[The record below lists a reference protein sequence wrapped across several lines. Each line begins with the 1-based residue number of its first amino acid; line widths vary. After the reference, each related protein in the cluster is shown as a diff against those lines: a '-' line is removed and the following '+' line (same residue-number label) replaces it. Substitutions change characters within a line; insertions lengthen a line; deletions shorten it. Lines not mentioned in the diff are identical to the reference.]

1 MSGLFQGIHPLS
13 QALGYHMDR
22 HNVLATNV
30 AHVETPGF
38 KPKEVERAESQDFG
52 LLMSKTLTRTNAAH
66 LSAGGTTGVTRGQ
79 VIDSP
84 DAETGLDGNGVSLDV
99 EATKIAENRLRYEVI
114 SALTAAE
121 FRQLSYAVN
130 DGR

>member
-1 MSGLFQGIHPLS
+1 MSGLFTGIQPLS

-38 KPKEVERAESQDFG
+38 KPKEVARPESQDFG
-52 LLMSKTLTRTNAAH
+52 LLMSKALTRTHMGHLAAGNEA
-66 LSAGGTTGVTRGQ
+66 SITRGT
-79 VIDSP
+79 VVDSP
-84 DAETGLDGNGVSLDV
+84 DAQTGLDGNGVSLDV
-99 EATKIAENRLRYEVI
+99 EATKIAQNRLRYEVL
-114 SALTAAE
+114 SALTSAE
-121 FRQLSYAVN
+121 FRQLSYAAN

>member
-1 MSGLFQGIHPLS
+1 
-13 QALGYHMDR
+13 MDR

-38 KPKEVERAESQDFG
+38 KPKEVERPQSQDFG
-52 LLMSKTLTRTNAAH
+52 LLMSKTLAQTHAGH
-66 LSAGGTTGVTRGQ
+66 MSAGGEQGVSRGT
-79 VIDSP
+79 VVDSP
-84 DAETGLDGNGVSLDV
+84 DAQTGLDGNAVSLDI

-121 FRQLSYAVN
+121 FRQLSYAAN

>member
-1 MSGLFQGIHPLS
+1 MSGLFHGIQPLS

-38 KPKEVERAESQDFG
+38 KPKDVAAPESQDFG
-52 LLMSKTLTRTNAAH
+52 QLLSKTLTRTNAAH
-66 LSAGGTTGVTRGQ
+66 LSAGENAEVTRGT

-84 DAETGLDGNGVSLDV
+84 DAQGGLDGNGVSLDI

-114 SALTAAE
+114 SAITAAE
-121 FRQLSYAVN
+121 FRQLSFAAG